1 MSELHFADNILKL
14 RHQRK
19 ITQEELADF
28 IGVTKAS
35 VSKWETQQSMP
46 DILLLPV
53 LASFFDVTV
62 DELLGYQ
69 PQLSK
74 EQIQKLYIQL
84 TSKFASEPF
93 EDVMNKVNELIKQYY
108 SCYPF
113 LLQMC
118 VLCLNHFVLAPDSHR
133 QSEIL
138 NIITE
143 LCQHIMNYCKE
154 SSICHDATVLKSMV
168 DLQCGRT
175 DEVIEALEDVL
186 DPYRIQHSES
196 LLIQSYTLKNEN
208 QKANQF
214 TQMSMYSHLME
225 FMSLSIQYLV
235 IHIQDL
241 SLCQK
246 TIERLDQLIDVY
258 HLDYL
263 NPNVIAQFQY
273 QAALISCLHNNQ
285 EETLNRLDEY
295 VTLVERLI
303 KDDQVLLHG
312 DDYFDMIHVY
322 FESSD
327 LGVHPVKNKKLVL
340 QGAIDALDHPL
351 FDTISMRQEFQIMK
365 KRLMKEGELL

>member
-35 VSKWETQQSMP
+35 VSKWETKQSMP

-74 EQIQKLYIQL
+74 EQIQKQYIHL
-84 TSKFASEPF
+84 TSLFATEPF
-93 EDVMNKVNELIKQYY
+93 EEVMNKVNGLIKQYY
-108 SCYPF
+108 SCYSF

-118 VLCLNHFVLAPDSHR
+118 VLCLNHFVLAPDSKK
-133 QSEIL
+133 QIEIL
-138 NIITE
+138 HTITE
-143 LCQHIMNYCKE
+143 LCQHIMNHCQE
-154 SSICHDATVLKSMV
+154 SSVCHDATVLKSMV
-168 DLQCGRT
+168 DLQCGKT
-175 DEVIEALEDVL
+175 DEVIGALEDIL

-196 LLIQSYTLKNEN
+196 LLIQAYIQKNEL
-208 QKANQF
+208 QKAHQF
-214 TQMSMYSHLME
+214 TQMSMYTHFIE
-225 FMSLSIQYLV
+225 FITLSIQYLV
-235 IHIQDL
+235 QHTQDA
-241 SLCQK
+241 SICQQ
-246 TIERLDQLIDVY
+246 TIERLDQVIHVY

-263 NPNVIAQFQY
+263 NPNTIAQYQY
-273 QAALISCLHNNQ
+273 QVALINCLHKHQ
-285 EETLNRLDEY
+285 EKALQRLGEY
-295 VTLVERLI
+295 VKLVERLI
-303 KDDQVLLHG
+303 KDDQLMLHG
-312 DDYFDMIHVY
+312 DDYFDAIHVY

-327 LGVHPVKNKKLVL
+327 LGVNPVRDKKLVL